1 GPRQRPDMG
10 FHRFLK
16 AVLREQAITVY
27 GDGEQ
32 TRDFTYI
39 DDIVSA
45 TTAAAD
51 RGVAG
56 RVYNIGGGARVSLN
70 HVLDLLGAVTG
81 RPIRTLREGAQ
92 KGDMRDTYADT
103 RRARTDLAFSPATTL
118 ADGLRAEYDWLRATP
133 LVASL

>member
-1 GPRQRPDMG
+1 MALFLFTRAILEGRPIDVFNRGNM
-10 FHRFLK
+10 
-16 AVLREQAITVY
+16 
-27 GDGEQ
+27 

-39 DDIVSA
+39 DDIVAA

-103 RRARTDLAFSPATTL
+103 MRARTDLAFSPATTL